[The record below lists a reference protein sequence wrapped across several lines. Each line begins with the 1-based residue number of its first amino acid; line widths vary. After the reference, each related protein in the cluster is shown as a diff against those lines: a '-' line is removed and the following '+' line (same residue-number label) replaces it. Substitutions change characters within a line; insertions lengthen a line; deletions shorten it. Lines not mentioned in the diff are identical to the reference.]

1 MLNAVNPSATGAPAA
16 GLPGTP
22 SARPADEQQLEDSA
36 AEFSAMM
43 AKPDTGIAQ
52 KIDAAIQRVFDNPGD
67 QSALMDLQIVMA
79 QVGGNAATPDPETA
93 QKINA
98 AIDRVRANPGD
109 QSALMDLQIVMAQV
123 GGAGLGAQPPGA

>member
-1 MLNAVNPSATGAPAA
+1 
-16 GLPGTP
+16 
-22 SARPADEQQLEDSA
+22 
-36 AEFSAMM
+36 MM
-43 AKPDTGIAQ
+43 TKHDTEIAQ
-52 KIDAAIQRVFDNPGD
+52 NIDAAIQRVFDNPGD
-67 QSALMDLQIVMA
+67 QADLMDLEIVMA

>member
-1 MLNAVNPSATGAPAA
+1 MLNAVNPYSTGEPAA

-22 SARPADEQQLEDSA
+22 SAPPANEQQLEDSA

-52 KIDAAIQRVFDNPGD
+52 KIDAAIDRVRANPGD

-98 AIDRVRANPGD
+98 AVQRVWDNPGD
-109 QSALMDLQIVMAQV
+109 QSALMDLQIVLAQV
-123 GGAGLGAQPPGA
+123 GGAGVGS

>member
-16 GLPGTP
+16 GMPGTP
-22 SARPADEQQLEDSA
+22 SAPPANEQQLEDSA

-79 QVGGNAATPDPETA
+79 QVGG
-93 QKINA
+93 
-98 AIDRVRANPGD
+98 
-109 QSALMDLQIVMAQV
+109 
-123 GGAGLGAQPPGA
+123 AGLGAQPPGA